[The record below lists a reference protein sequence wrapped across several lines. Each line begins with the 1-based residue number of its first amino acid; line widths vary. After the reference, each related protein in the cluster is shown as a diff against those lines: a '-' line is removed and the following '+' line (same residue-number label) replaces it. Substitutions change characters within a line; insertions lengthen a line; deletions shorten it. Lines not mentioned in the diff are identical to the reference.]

1 MSNEKVGMNEGP
13 VAASGRDGAGPRFS
27 DAKSGSRISVLLR
40 ASFAPFSRLRR
51 ALRRL
56 LLPGD
61 SAAENALFLG
71 LILVGAA
78 VRLVW
83 LGDVPL
89 GLHQDEAS
97 IGYEAWA
104 LLEHG
109 IDRHGYRYPVH
120 FVAWG
125 SGQNALYAYL
135 AMPFIEFLGLTV
147 LAVRLPQAILGVA
160 ALFVMHAVGRRL
172 VDGRFALCALF
183 VLAISPW
190 HIMLSRWGLES
201 NLLPVLV
208 LFAFALLLRGLERP
222 RCIALAFVVL
232 SLALYAYGTA
242 YVFVPLFTLGI
253 LAYGWRRRLA
263 HFRHWIVGLAAM
275 ALVAL
280 PIGLFLVVNLFKLPA
295 IALPLLSIPRYT
307 GDTRL
312 VSESVFF
319 AEEPFGEL
327 LRNAKMV
334 FDILVVDGYFV
345 GYSGG
350 PFIHNALPEFGY
362 FYHPVGQCIA
372 LAGACFIAWHLI
384 SGRRPRNTLVAIW
397 LGAAIVTATLTE
409 PHLQRL
415 NLALFPLLL
424 CAAYGLYG
432 IAASGVRLVNRTA
445 NILRVAAL
453 AYLALSFAAFA
464 RHYFVEFNRHS
475 FEAPPSYAQALAH
488 AIAHAGPDDAIY
500 VPKRPFYTAILFYDP
515 PAPRLYMDTVQ
526 FEEMHVAFQQP
537 TSFGRYRVYP
547 AGIDAEAVENG
558 DAFVVRA
565 EDVPMFPTTTFDVM
579 PFEHFSAVIRR

>member
-1 MSNEKVGMNEGP
+1 MTLL
-13 VAASGRDGAGPRFS
+13 
-27 DAKSGSRISVLLR
+27 GS
-40 ASFAPFSRLRR
+40 SFAPFSRIRG

-56 LLPGD
+56 LLPSD

-71 LILVGAA
+71 LILVGTA

-89 GLHQDEAS
+89 GLDQDEAS

-135 AMPFIEFLGLTV
+135 AMPFIEFLGLNV

-160 ALFVMHAVGRRL
+160 ALFAMYAVGRRL

-253 LAYGWRRRLA
+253 LAYGWRRHLA

-295 IALPLLSIPRYT
+295 VELPLLSIPRYT
-307 GDTRL
+307 GRSRL

-334 FDILVVDGYFV
+334 FDILLVDGHASSF
-345 GYSGG
+345 
-350 PFIHNALPEFGY
+350 HNEFGY
-362 FYHPVGQCIA
+362 FYHPVGLYVT
-372 LAGACFIAWHLI
+372 LAGTCFMVWHLI
-384 SGRRPRNTLVAIW
+384 SGRRPRNLLVCVW
-397 LGAAIVTATLTE
+397 LGAAVVTATLTA

-415 NLALFPLLL
+415 NLVFFPLLL

-432 IAASGVRLVNRTA
+432 IAASGVLWIDRAASV
-445 NILRVAAL
+445 LRIAAL

-464 RHYFVEFNRHS
+464 RHYFVEFSRHS
-475 FEAPPSYAQALAH
+475 FNAPPSYAQALAH
-488 AIAHAGPDDAIY
+488 AIEHAEPDDAIY
-500 VPKRPFYTAILFYDP
+500 VPKSPFYTAILFYDP
-515 PAPRLYMDTVQ
+515 LDPCLYLNTVQ
-526 FEEMHVAFQQP
+526 FEKMDVKYQRP
-537 TSFGRYRVYP
+537 LSFGRYRI
-547 AGIDAEAVENG
+547 GIDAKAVDNG
-558 DAFVVRA
+558 DAFVVWA
-565 EDVPMFPTTTFDVM
+565 EDAPMFPTSTFDVT
-579 PFEHFSAVIRR
+579 PFERFSAVIRR

>member
-1 MSNEKVGMNEGP
+1 MP
-13 VAASGRDGAGPRFS
+13 
-27 DAKSGSRISVLLR
+27 LY
-40 ASFAPFSRLRR
+40 SFFSRVRG
-51 ALRRL
+51 ALRHL

-89 GLHQDEAS
+89 GLNQDEAS

-109 IDRHGYRYPVH
+109 MDRHGYRYPVH
-120 FVAWG
+120 FVSWG

-135 AMPFIEFLGLTV
+135 AMPFIEFLGLNV
-147 LAVRLPQAILGVA
+147 LAVRLPQALLGVA
-160 ALFVMHAVGRRL
+160 ALFAMYAVGRRL

-222 RCIALAFVVL
+222 RCIVPAFVFL

-242 YVFVPLFTLGI
+242 YVFVPLLMLGI
-253 LAYGWRRRLA
+253 LAYGWRR
-263 HFRHWIVGLAAM
+263 HFADLRHWIVGLAAM

-280 PIGLFLVVNLFKLPA
+280 PIGLFLMVNLFKLPA
-295 IALPLLSIPRYT
+295 IALPLLSMPRYT
-307 GDTRL
+307 GRSRL

-319 AEEPFGEL
+319 AENPFGEL
-327 LRNAKMV
+327 LHNAKLA
-334 FDILVVDGYFV
+334 FDILVVDGHTTWA
-345 GYSGG
+345 
-350 PFIHNALPEFGY
+350 HNALPEFGY
-362 FYHPVGQCIA
+362 FYHPVGLCIA
-372 LAGACFIAWHLI
+372 LAGACFMAWHLI
-384 SGRRPRNTLVAIW
+384 SGRRPRNLLVFVW
-397 LGAAIVTATLTE
+397 LGAAVVTATLTE

-415 NLALFPLLL
+415 NLAFFPLLL

-432 IAASGVRLVNRTA
+432 TASSGVRWVDRTA
-445 NILRVAAL
+445 SVLRIAAL
-453 AYLALSFAAFA
+453 AYLAFSFAAFA
-464 RHYFVEFNRHS
+464 RHYFTEYARHS
-475 FEAPPSYAQALAH
+475 FNAPPSYAQALAH
-488 AIAHAGPDDAIY
+488 AIAHAGPDDAIH
-500 VPKRPFYTAILFYDP
+500 VPKNPNYAAILFYDP
-515 PAPRLYMDTVQ
+515 PAPHVYLDTVQ
-526 FEEMHVAFQQP
+526 FEKMHVVFQQP
-537 TSFGRYRVYP
+537 TSFGRYRI
-547 AGIDAEAVENG
+547 GIDAEAVENG
-558 DAFVVRA
+558 DAFVVWA
-565 EDVPMFPTTTFDVM
+565 EDAPTFPAATFDVT
-579 PFEHFSAVIRR
+579 PFERFSAVIRR

>member
-1 MSNEKVGMNEGP
+1 MSNEKVGMNEGL

-27 DAKSGSRISVLLR
+27 GAKSGSRISVLLR
-40 ASFAPFSRLRR
+40 SSFAPFSRLRG

-61 SAAENALFLG
+61 STAENALFLG

-89 GLHQDEAS
+89 GLNQDEAA

-109 IDRHGYRYPVH
+109 MSRHGYPYPVH
-120 FVAWG
+120 FVSWG

-160 ALFVMHAVGRRL
+160 ALFAMYAVGRRL

-208 LFAFALLLRGLERP
+208 LSAFALLLRGLERP
-222 RCIALAFVVL
+222 RCIVPAFVVL
-232 SLALYAYGTA
+232 SLGLYAYATA

-253 LAYGWRRRLA
+253 LAYGWRR
-263 HFRHWIVGLAAM
+263 HFADLRHWAVGLAAM
-275 ALVAL
+275 ALVAV
-280 PIGLFLVVNLFKLPA
+280 PIGLFLIVNLFDLPA
-295 IALPLLSIPRYT
+295 IKLPLLSIPRYT

-319 AEEPFGEL
+319 ADDPFGEL
-327 LRNAKMV
+327 LHNARLV
-334 FDILVVDGYFV
+334 FNILVVDGHTSYV
-345 GYSGG
+345 
-350 PFIHNALPEFGY
+350 HNALPEFGY
-362 FYHPVGQCIA
+362 FYHPAGLCIT
-372 LAGACFIAWHLI
+372 LAGACFMAWHLI
-384 SGRRPRNTLVAIW
+384 SGRRPRNLLVMVW
-397 LGAAIVTATLTE
+397 LGAAVVTATLTA

-415 NLALFPLLL
+415 NLVFFPLLL

-432 IAASGVRLVNRTA
+432 IAASGVRWIDGAASV
-445 NILRVAAL
+445 LRIAAL

-464 RHYFVEFNRHS
+464 HHYFVEFSRHS
-475 FEAPPSYAQALAH
+475 FNAPPSYAQALAH
-488 AIAHAGPDDAIY
+488 AIEHAEPDDAIY
-500 VPKRPFYTAILFYDP
+500 VRKNPSYTAILFYDP
-515 PAPRLYMDTVQ
+515 LDPRLYLNTVQ
-526 FEEMHVAFQQP
+526 FEKMDVKYQRP
-537 TSFGRYRVYP
+537 LSFGRYRM
-547 AGIDAEAVENG
+547 GIDAEAVQNG
-558 DAFVVRA
+558 DAFVVWA
-565 EDVPMFPTTTFDVM
+565 EDAPMFPTATFDVT
-579 PFEHFSAVIRR
+579 PFDRFSAVIRR